1 MMKKYLVI
9 PVLVLIICFSGQL
22 AGFCQYYDLNGQQVQ
37 INGPKDWETIG
48 IALDESACD
57 ELIAVVEAKDQCA
70 FNKFLKSYDVL
81 RIPNGS
87 TALVLDVKL
96 LEGKAKVMI
105 FKTIYEG
112 ESGWIPLS
120 WLDNNQDRPVIRRI
134 AEDNYTIGTARA
146 FY

>member
-1 MMKKYLVI
+1 MKKYLVI
-9 PVLVLIICFSGQL
+9 PLLVLIICFSGQFG
-22 AGFCQYYDLNGQQVQ
+22 GFCQYYDLNGKQVK
-37 INGPKDWETIG
+37 INGPEDWETIG
-48 IALDESACD
+48 IALDELACD
-57 ELIAVVEAKDQCA
+57 KLIAATEAKDQCS
-70 FNKFLKSYDVL
+70 FNKFLRNYDIL

-96 LEGKAKVMI
+96 FEGKAKVMVL
-105 FKTIYEG
+105 KTMYEG

-120 WLDNNQDRPVIRRI
+120 WLDNNQDRPVIRYI